1 MNLLLLNLLSDHFI
15 CNKGTM
21 LEISRT
27 NDTFEHSAATTILP
41 QDIRDN
47 SFYNSYVKEAKSAL
61 MERAHSREIH

>member
-1 MNLLLLNLLSDHFI
+1 
-15 CNKGTM
+15 M